1 MRLPALRGLL
11 ATVKHWDKCCAEMA
25 ELLEDVRSV
34 PFSPSTLSLLD
45 VMLCARSLTTDF
57 HHKRCSYGECKDC
70 GWSARIAD
78 VDIQDEIQL
87 GDDDEAKV
95 VAVNFKAYEKV
106 QVPDGRAGSD
116 SGEAKATPKTRPALL
131 KQAVAPFVFLP
142 LFRAAL
148 EQYQKHR

>member
-57 HHKRCSYGECKDC
+57 HHKR
-70 GWSARIAD
+70 
-78 VDIQDEIQL
+78 
-87 GDDDEAKV
+87 
-95 VAVNFKAYEKV
+95 
-106 QVPDGRAGSD
+106 
-116 SGEAKATPKTRPALL
+116 
-131 KQAVAPFVFLP
+131 
-142 LFRAAL
+142 
-148 EQYQKHR
+148 